1 MAILVEKMVLI
12 GRKENLI
19 LGLFDFVSKQF
30 LDIIEWED
38 DTQDTLVFKFPM
50 QDNEIQNGGRLVV
63 RPGQAAVFVNEGQIA
78 DVFSEGTHVLN
89 TQNLPILGDLK
100 GWAYGFKSPFKA
112 DVYFV
117 NTKQILDQKWGT
129 PHPILVSDPKFEQ
142 VQLRAFGSFG
152 FAITDPKVFVS
163 TVSSTNRT
171 YKVDTI
177 RDQLKEFIVTNF
189 APILAQQKVTVA
201 ELAANYN
208 IINEALQAAVKQS
221 FANLGIEMTILTIA
235 NISLPE
241 EIQAMLNERTRI
253 NMMGGMDNYTR
264 VRQLD
269 VMETAAANEGGGGMM
284 QAGMGMG
291 AGLAMGQVFAQ
302 TMGGNAAAPGSPIN
316 QPAQPVQPQ
325 PAPGLVCAACGYGMA
340 AGAQFC
346 SNCGTKAAPP
356 EAPAAPRAK
365 FCSNCGTKLEG
376 QAAFCSNCGNKL

>member
-1 MAILVEKMVLI
+1 
-12 GRKENLI
+12 
-19 LGLFDFVSKQF
+19 LGVFDFISKQF

-38 DTQDTLVFKFPM
+38 NTQDTLVYKFPM
-50 QDNEIQNGGRLVV
+50 QDNEIQNGGKLVV

-78 DVFSEGTHVLN
+78 DVFREGTHPLT
-89 TQNLPILGDLK
+89 TQNLPVLGDLK

-152 FAITDPKVFVS
+152 FAVTDPQIFVS
-163 TVSSTNRT
+163 TVSSTNQV
-171 YKVDTI
+171 YKIDTL
-177 RDQLKEFIVTNF
+177 RDQLKDFIITHF

-208 IINEALQAAVKQS
+208 IINEAVKAAVKES
-221 FANLGIEMTILTIA
+221 FANLGIEMTILTIS

-241 EIQAMLNERTRI
+241 DIQAMLNERTRI
-253 NMMGGMDNYTR
+253 NMMGGMDNYSR

-302 TMGGNAAAPGSPIN
+302 TMGASQGGFGGAPLGQPGQQQAPAAPQAQAQAAPGAAAI
-316 QPAQPVQPQ
+316 
-325 PAPGLVCAACGYGMA
+325 VCACGMGLA
-340 AGAQFC
+340 ADAKFC
-346 SNCGTKAAPP
+346 SNCGAKVVVPEPVAQAKFCSQCGTKLDGSAA
-356 EAPAAPRAK
+356 
-365 FCSNCGTKLEG
+365 FCSNCGTKL
-376 QAAFCSNCGNKL
+376 

>member
-1 MAILVEKMVLI
+1 MGV
-12 GRKENLI
+12 
-19 LGLFDFVSKQF
+19 FDFISKQF

-38 DTQDTLVFKFPM
+38 NTQDTLVYKFPM
-50 QDNEIQNGGRLVV
+50 QDNEIQNGGKLVV

-78 DVFSEGTHVLN
+78 DVFREGTHPLN

-152 FAITDPKVFVS
+152 FAVTDPKIFVS
-163 TVSSTNRT
+163 TVSSTNQV
-171 YKVDTI
+171 YKIDTL

-208 IINEALQAAVKQS
+208 IINEAVKAAVKES

-253 NMMGGMDNYTR
+253 NMMGGMDNYSR

-302 TMGGNAAAPGSPIN
+302 TMGQQTQGGFGGAPLGQPGQQQAAAP
-316 QPAQPVQPQ
+316 QVPAA
-325 PAPGLVCAACGYGMA
+325 PAAASSVVCACGAGLA
-340 AGAQFC
+340 ADAKFC
-346 SNCGTKAAPP
+346 SNCGARVVVPEPAPKAKFCSQCGTKADGS
-356 EAPAAPRAK
+356 AA
-365 FCSNCGTKLEG
+365 FCSNCGTKL
-376 QAAFCSNCGNKL
+376 